1 MDYDYVMI
9 KTISKTGTSTR
20 VTTTNNIKQGQ
31 GLGMAHKNQIKTFIE
46 NLTRFRTGNAKTS
59 QSFTRIGINQKIW
72 ELYAHPYSSY
82 RGLEGP
88 LGPSG

>member
-20 VTTTNNIKQGQ
+20 VTTTNNIRQGQ
-31 GLGMAHKNQIKTFIE
+31 GLGLAHKNQIKTFIE

-59 QSFTRIGINQKIW
+59 KSFTRIGTEIISRNQKIW
-72 ELYAHPYSSY
+72 
-82 RGLEGP
+82 
-88 LGPSG
+88 